1 MTLPVAL
8 RTGRG
13 DELEKRLPIVFEQGL
28 VTPHPGAAA
37 ARKNESA
44 GGPAP
49 GFPHEMMITLDAR
62 GSTLY
67 PATVCVRM
75 PTWVPLANRMV
86 YICFLLFWGIMT
98 SDGLYAADRTGS
110 AYTAATIVRAD
121 SRTGRLVRT
130 VVINSKVIPPK
141 AVASGPPAKPPA
153 AVDELVNRAAKAYNV
168 DPLLVHSV
176 IEVESGYNPYAVSS
190 KGAEGLMQLIP
201 STAKRFGVTN
211 SFDPGGNIEA
221 GVRYLRYLQN
231 IFGDDRLAL
240 AAYNAGEGAV
250 AKYGWIPPYAET
262 RQYVDRVGKK
272 YSEALR
278 AAARKPVVEQSAR
291 PAAPI
296 EEHPKLEQ
304 YRDEQGRI
312 CLRTR

>member
-1 MTLPVAL
+1 
-8 RTGRG
+8 
-13 DELEKRLPIVFEQGL
+13 
-28 VTPHPGAAA
+28 
-37 ARKNESA
+37 
-44 GGPAP
+44 
-49 GFPHEMMITLDAR
+49 
-62 GSTLY
+62 
-67 PATVCVRM
+67 
-75 PTWVPLANRMV
+75 
-86 YICFLLFWGIMT
+86 MT

-130 VVINSKVIPPK
+130 VVINPKVIPPK
-141 AVASGPPAKPPA
+141 PVTSAPPAKPA

-262 RQYVDRVGKK
+262 RQYVDRVGRK